1 MNAIYLLALL
11 SCLACVSCV
20 GAKIPKERKVT
31 LEAKLKF
38 KKNAIGK
45 DNHYYT
51 VKIGKRS
58 AVWPTEAFPPTRLKR
73 DKIYKLDLIE
83 EEYRSNIGKIDG
95 EQWVYWAPELVNVYD
110 GSKLLYDATVCE
122 VHRTQMDRKAVR
134 ITYGLYWPPKS
145 YQEARDK
152 DFPHTGLALGGCC
165 VDSERTYTHSWVCS
179 DCVANKER
187 WSKENR
193 KKRGGG

>member
-58 AVWPTEAFPPTRLKR
+58 VVWPTEAFPPTRLKR

-83 EEYRSNIGKIDG
+83 EEYRSNIGN
-95 EQWVYWAPELVNVYD
+95 ELLMVY
-110 GSKLLYDATVCE
+110 
-122 VHRTQMDRKAVR
+122 
-134 ITYGLYWPPKS
+134 
-145 YQEARDK
+145 
-152 DFPHTGLALGGCC
+152 TGLLNH
-165 VDSERTYTHSWVCS
+165 T
-179 DCVANKER
+179 
-187 WSKENR
+187 
-193 KKRGGG
+193 KKHGIKISPTQG